1 MQIKNPL
8 FSIITVVLNNDKYIE
23 KTIKSVLSQSFKNYE
38 YIVLDGASTDKTID
52 IIKKYEKKINFW
64 SSEKDNG
71 IYDAFNKGIKIAK
84 GQFICI
90 VNSDDILK
98 KNALN
103 IIYKYIKK
111 NPNADF
117 FFGSVKKHWGVL
129 YGYNPKK

>member
-23 KTIKSVLSQSFKNYE
+23 KTINSVLSQSFKNYE

-52 IIKKYEKKINFW
+52 IIKYEKKINFW

-98 KNALN
+98 NALN

-111 NPNADF
+111 
-117 FFGSVKKHWGVL
+117 SKC
-129 YGYNPKK
+129 